1 MKLMEWL
8 ARQSKPLIFTAGLV
22 LLGVLGFIDYV
33 TRPDLSFI
41 VFYLVPIAL
50 VAWFVGSG
58 AGILISVAGGMAWF
72 FVDILSRSTSYAH
85 PVIPYWNVAVKLA
98 FFLVVNTLLWQLK
111 KSLEREKE
119 LARTDHL
126 TGAAN
131 VRFYAELAAREID
144 RASRYHHPFTVA
156 YMDVDNFKAVNDKLG
171 HSAGDKLLSLIADTM
186 RDGIRS
192 TDVAARLGGDEFAL
206 LMPET
211 GQESAALVIRKVH
224 KRLTATMREQGW
236 PVTFSIGVVTF
247 LTPPESVDEML
258 RTADS
263 MMYFVKSAGKNMV
276 KHKVVST
283 P

>member
-1 MKLMEWL
+1 MKIIERL
-8 ARQSKPLIFTAGLV
+8 AALTKPLILV
-22 LLGVLGFIDYV
+22 SGFVMLGMLGFIDYV
-33 TRPDLSFI
+33 TGPDLSFI
-41 VFYLVPIAL
+41 VFYLAPIVL
-50 VAWFVGSG
+50 VGWFVGTG
-58 AGILISVAGGMAWF
+58 AGVLMSVAGGVVWLFA
-72 FVDILSRSTSYAH
+72 DILSRSTSYVH
-85 PVIPYWNVAVKLA
+85 PIIPYWNVAVKLV
-98 FFLVVNTLLWQLK
+98 FFLVVNALVWQLK
-111 KSLEREKE
+111 KSLERERE

-126 TGAAN
+126 TGVTN

-171 HSAGDKLLSLIADTM
+171 HSAGDALLSLVADTIG
-186 RDGIRS
+186 RGIRT
-192 TDVAARLGGDEFAL
+192 TDVVARLGGDEFSL
-206 LMPET
+206 LLPET
-211 GQESAALVIRKVH
+211 GEEPAALVIRKVH

-258 RTADS
+258 RTAGS
-263 MMYFVKSAGKNMV
+263 MMYFVKGAGKNMV

>member
-1 MKLMEWL
+1 MKTIERL
-8 ARQSKPLIFTAGLV
+8 AALTKPIILVSGFVMLAMLGL
-22 LLGVLGFIDYV
+22 IDYV
-33 TRPDLSFI
+33 TGPDLSFI
-41 VFYLVPIAL
+41 VFYLAPIVL
-50 VAWFVGSG
+50 VGWYVGSG
-58 AGILISVAGGMAWF
+58 AGVLMSAAGGAAWLF
-72 FVDILSRSTSYAH
+72 ADLLSRPASYSH
-85 PVIPYWNVAVKLA
+85 PIIPYWNVAVKVA
-98 FFLVVNTLLWQLK
+98 FFLVVNALVAQLK
-111 KSLEREKE
+111 KGLDRERE

-126 TGAAN
+126 TGVTN

-171 HSAGDKLLSLIADTM
+171 HSAGDALLSLVADTIAH
-186 RDGIRS
+186 GIRT
-192 TDVAARLGGDEFAL
+192 TDMVARIGGDEFSL
-206 LMPET
+206 LLPET
-211 GQESAALVIRKVH
+211 GEEPAALVIRKVH

-263 MMYFVKSAGKNMV
+263 MMYFVKGAGKNMV

>member
-1 MKLMEWL
+1 MKIIERL
-8 ARQSKPLIFTAGLV
+8 AALTKPLVLV
-22 LLGVLGFIDYV
+22 SGFVMLGVLGFIDYA
-33 TRPDLSFI
+33 TGPDLSFI
-41 VFYLVPIAL
+41 VFYLAPIVL
-50 VAWFVGSG
+50 VGWFVGSG
-58 AGILISVAGGMAWF
+58 AGVLISVAGGAAWLF
-72 FVDILSRSTSYAH
+72 ADILSRSTSYSH
-85 PVIPYWNVAVKLA
+85 PIIPYWNVAVKVA
-98 FFLVVNTLLWQLK
+98 FFLVVNALVAQLK
-111 KSLEREKE
+111 KGLDRERE

-126 TGAAN
+126 TGVTN

-171 HSAGDKLLSLIADTM
+171 HSAGDALLSLIADTVS
-186 RDGIRS
+186 RGVRT
-192 TDVAARLGGDEFAL
+192 TDVVARLGGDEFSL
-206 LMPET
+206 LLPET
-211 GQESAALVIRKVH
+211 GEEPAAQVIRKVH
-224 KRLTATMREQGW
+224 KRLTTAMREQGW

-263 MMYFVKSAGKNMV
+263 MMYFVKGAGKNMV

>member
-1 MKLMEWL
+1 MKIIERL
-8 ARQSKPLIFTAGLV
+8 AALTKPLILV
-22 LLGVLGFIDYV
+22 SGFVMLGMLGFIDYV
-33 TRPDLSFI
+33 TGPDLSFI
-41 VFYLVPIAL
+41 VFYLAPIVL
-50 VAWFVGSG
+50 VGWFVGTG
-58 AGILISVAGGMAWF
+58 AGVLMSVAGGVVWLFA
-72 FVDILSRSTSYAH
+72 DILSRSTSYVH
-85 PVIPYWNVAVKLA
+85 PIIPYWNVAVKLV
-98 FFLVVNTLLWQLK
+98 FFLVVNALVWQLK
-111 KSLEREKE
+111 KSLERERE

-126 TGAAN
+126 TGVTN

-171 HSAGDKLLSLIADTM
+171 HSAGDALLSLVADTIG
-186 RDGIRS
+186 RGIRT
-192 TDVAARLGGDEFAL
+192 TDVVARLGGDEFSL
-206 LMPET
+206 LLPET
-211 GQESAALVIRKVH
+211 GEEPAALVIRKVH

-263 MMYFVKSAGKNMV
+263 MMYFVKGAGKNMV